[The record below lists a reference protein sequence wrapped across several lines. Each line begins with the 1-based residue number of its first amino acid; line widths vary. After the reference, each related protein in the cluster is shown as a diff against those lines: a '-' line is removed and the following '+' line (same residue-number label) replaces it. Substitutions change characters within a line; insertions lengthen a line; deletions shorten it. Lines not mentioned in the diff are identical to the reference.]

1 MTQKLQGKSM
11 KWWVRTGSFLTLF
24 VFIVVFSYDK
34 MSFLVK
40 GVEIEANISHD
51 DNSSIVSIKGN
62 AENAIHLTLNGREIF
77 IEKDGTF
84 REPIAL
90 LHGFSV
96 VTLSAKDKF
105 GKTDEKKFE
114 VMYEESTGA
123 VAIGNTNIN
132 TN

>member
-1 MTQKLQGKSM
+1 MTKKLQEKSI

-40 GVEIEANISHD
+40 GVKIEANISHD
-51 DNSSIVSIKGN
+51 NNSSIVSIKGN
-62 AENAIHLTLNGREIF
+62 AEKAIHLTLNGREIF

-90 LHGFSV
+90 LPGFSV
-96 VTLSAKDKF
+96 VTLLAEDKF

-123 VAIGNTNIN
+123 VAIGNAIIN